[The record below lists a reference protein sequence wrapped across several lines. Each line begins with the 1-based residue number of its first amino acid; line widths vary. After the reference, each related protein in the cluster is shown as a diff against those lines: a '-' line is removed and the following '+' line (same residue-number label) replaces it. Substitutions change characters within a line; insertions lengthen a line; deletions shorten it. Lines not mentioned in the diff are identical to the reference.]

1 MSCWL
6 CACHYCRP
14 RTPPRFPFQILE
26 LSSAPFHSTSAGGVA
41 AGCKIHCNRE
51 VNARIYGHT
60 VGPVQ
65 LLGGD
70 VKPPNEFDALYK
82 LLTALA
88 SEKEDHSAAML
99 GHIDDSGS
107 TLIYR
112 MPIWLYDD

>member
-1 MSCWL
+1 MLPAPILSTYPDSWW
-6 CACHYCRP
+6 
-14 RTPPRFPFQILE
+14 PP
-26 LSSAPFHSTSAGGVA
+26 
-41 AGCKIHCNRE
+41 AGCKIHTNRE

-65 LLGGD
+65 LLGGE
-70 VKPPNEFDALYK
+70 VKPPNEYDALYK

-88 SEKEDHSAAML
+88 SETEDHSAAML

>member
-1 MSCWL
+1 M
-6 CACHYCRP
+6 ACRLA
-14 RTPPRFPFQILE
+14 RK
-26 LSSAPFHSTSAGGVA
+26 SAQHMYICEPAAPDVCVA

-65 LLGGD
+65 LLGGE

-82 LLTALA
+82 LMSALA
-88 SEKEDHSAAML
+88 AETDDHSAAML